1 MPPLRVRIRSLSARW
16 LEQPGARA
24 LDRLG
29 VTPNVATLLGLAL
42 SIVSAFL
49 VATGALALGGVV
61 LLASGVLDMMDGAL
75 ARLTGRASRGG
86 ALLDSVADR
95 LAEAAVLLGMLVLAL
110 AREDD
115 ALAVLAFLAL
125 ATSVLVSYIRARAEG
140 LGLGESP
147 GLVTRPERVVVLG
160 LGLILGFP
168 SAALGLIVVGSA
180 ATSAHRFMHAWKGL
194 RRQDGQE
201 S

>member
-1 MPPLRVRIRSLSARW
+1 MPPLRARIRSLGARW
-16 LEQPGARA
+16 LEQPGARF

-42 SIVSAFL
+42 SIASAVL
-49 VATGALALGGVV
+49 VASGALALAGVV

-95 LAEAAVLLGMLVLAL
+95 LAEAGVLLGLLVLAL
-110 AREDD
+110 VRDND
-115 ALAVLAFLAL
+115 SLAVLAFLAL

-140 LGLGESP
+140 LGLSESP
-147 GLVTRPERVVVLG
+147 GLVTRPERVAVLA

-168 SAALGLIVVGSA
+168 AAALGLIVAGSA
-180 ATSAHRFMHAWKGL
+180 ATAAHRFWHAWMAL
-194 RRQDGQE
+194 RRRDDEEG
-201 S
+201 

>member
-1 MPPLRVRIRSLSARW
+1 MPPLRARIRSQAARW
-16 LEQPGARA
+16 LEEPGARS
-24 LDRLG
+24 LNRLG

-42 SIVSAFL
+42 SIVSAVL
-49 VATGALALGGVV
+49 MAMGALALGGIV

-95 LAEAAVLLGMLVLAL
+95 VAEAAVLLGVLVLAL
-110 AREDD
+110 VREDD
-115 ALAVLAFLAL
+115 SLAVLVFLAL

-140 LGLGESP
+140 LGLSGSP
-147 GLVTRPERVVVLG
+147 GLVTRPERVAVLG

-168 SAALGLIVVGSA
+168 TAALGLIVAGSA
-180 ATSAHRFMHAWKGL
+180 VTAAHRFQHAWKAL
-194 RRQDGQE
+194 RRPDDHEG
-201 S
+201 